1 MKNKKY
7 IIKNKTVSS
16 RSAVL
21 FFIFIIIFSTIIAKL
36 AYLKLYSKNKY
47 SVEQFKDSV
56 SYTPLEAKRGS
67 IFDRNGNTL
76 AKSISVYNGYFSTL
90 DYNRYK
96 KSNGKIKDTET
107 KEQQLFRFLSRTMPN
122 VKHYVELK
130 PYDKQKFE
138 GNESLI
144 NVLGAVAKGGQCL
157 KGMSKTNIS
166 IYKVRTDVLGN
177 QHIIKN
183 EGDKPKLDF

>member
-36 AYLKLYSKNKY
+36 AYLQLYSKNKY

-107 KEQQLFRFLSRTMPN
+107 KKLDKIFDILQLNKEEIFEKADQYNNLLIKKGITEEQNATIKSKNSLIVSVNSNKEVYFSVL
-122 VKHYVELK
+122 E
-130 PYDKQKFE
+130 YDKFK
-138 GNESLI
+138 L
-144 NVLGAVAKGGQCL
+144 
-157 KGMSKTNIS
+157 SKRN
-166 IYKVRTDVLGN
+166 
-177 QHIIKN
+177 
-183 EGDKPKLDF
+183 

>member
-36 AYLKLYSKNKY
+36 AYLQLYSKNKY

-96 KSNGKIKDTET
+96 NPTERLKI
-107 KEQQLFRFLSRTMPN
+107 Q
-122 VKHYVELK
+122 
-130 PYDKQKFE
+130 KQKNWIKF
-138 GNESLI
+138 LI
-144 NVLGAVAKGGQCL
+144 YC
-157 KGMSKTNIS
+157 S
-166 IYKVRTDVLGN
+166 
-177 QHIIKN
+177 
-183 EGDKPKLDF
+183 